1 VRERRIAESVVSYVY
16 PLLSGASMMLV
27 WATGYPET
35 DLGALE
41 AAVSEELEALAGAE
55 ASEVD
60 RAIALTETDLVRTLE
75 RVAGRADLLSMFEL
89 YFADPDRLNHE
100 LDRLRGVS
108 VDQIRE
114 FAAERLGTDNRA
126 VLTYEPKSARSA
138 GAS

>member
-1 VRERRIAESVVSYVY
+1 
-16 PLLSGASMMLV
+16 
-27 WATGYPET
+27 
-35 DLGALE
+35 
-41 AAVSEELEALAGAE
+41 
-55 ASEVD
+55 
-60 RAIALTETDLVRTLE
+60 
-75 RVAGRADLLSMFEL
+75 MFEL